1 MIHGPQPQ
9 SNYQQTPQAVNLLSG
24 SSFVHPPSHHSL
36 KVYPPGFPRQVTPST
51 FAQNLAAS
59 YFCFSEPASLLVV
72 LVLVAPADTRTPF
85 GPVLPQWNLFLL
97 SLPGPNFFLLFPPLP
112 QLTALSHPQFC
123 SQFRKIILL
132 QHHSPLTTIITMA
145 ATRVFASR
153 LATQMATK
161 AARPAIRANVAAAG
175 KRTIT
180 GSASPLQTL
189 KRQQAT
195 TLLQSTSRNAFQVQ
209 RRAYSS
215 EIAQAMVE
223 VSKNLGMGSA
233 AIGLTGAG
241 IGIGLVFAALL
252 NSVARNPALRGQLFS
267 YAILGFAFVE
277 AIGLFDL
284 MVALMAKFT

>member
-1 MIHGPQPQ
+1 LIIFSVEPEAWLASHLDQLPPSRCPGPCPPL
-9 SNYQQTPQAVNLLSG
+9 STELARHLSESFSLPNLLL
-24 SSFVHPPSHHSL
+24 SFFSL
-36 KVYPPGFPRQVTPST
+36 LLLPST
-51 FAQNLAAS
+51 LPTS
-59 YFCFSEPASLLVV
+59 IPICPCFLSSLS
-72 LVLVAPADTRTPF
+72 PSPS
-85 GPVLPQWNLFLL
+85 PSIPQ
-97 SLPGPNFFLLFPPLP
+97 
-112 QLTALSHPQFC
+112 
-123 SQFRKIILL
+123 
-132 QHHSPLTTIITMA
+132 SPLTSVTMA
-145 ATRVFASR
+145 STRVLASR

-161 AARPAIRANVAAAG
+161 AARPAVRVSAMP

-180 GSASPLQTL
+180 GFSSPLQAV

-195 TLLQSTSRNAFQVQ
+195 TIKSSKVFTQVQ
-209 RRAYSS
+209 AKRAYSS

-252 NSVARNPALRGQLFS
+252 NGVARNPALRGQLFS

-284 MVALMAKFT
+284 MVALMAKPHGSAVLYRWKLVCGRDEVTHYSYQRKSFASPHLLLQPAYPRGSWP